1 MASRAAR
8 IAARRA
14 SDRKSTGPKPPEA
27 RPARPADAP
36 EPATDDPGALLPHR
50 EAAEVDCRTAEFCEE
65 LQCFSQLG
73 QTLARVAA
81 VMSVRAERCYDY
93 ENAMLVERTRKA
105 LAEFTPPPG
114 LGAAEA
120 RRLRAEVEARAQFDP
135 SDEAKQARKY
145 EAAALRT
152 FARALQEIRR
162 LKRDAEAKAKAEVD
176 DLLASFSPGDLTDAE
191 FDSWCAAEG
200 MAMARPADAPSPLAL
215 PIGHAGRFE
224 IPLTIGRS
232 R

>member
-8 IAARRA
+8 IAARHA

-27 RPARPADAP
+27 RQARPAEPPAP
-36 EPATDDPGALLPHR
+36 APVAAEVPYPHR
-50 EAAEVDCRTAEFCEE
+50 EAAEVDRRTAEFCDE

-81 VMSVRAERCYDY
+81 VMSVRAERCYDH

-120 RRLRAEVEARAQFDP
+120 QRLRAEVEARAQFDP
-135 SDEAKQARKY
+135 SDEARQARKY

-176 DLLASFSPGDLTDAE
+176 DLLASFSPGDLTDDE
-191 FDSWCAAEG
+191 FDAWCAAEG
-200 MAMARPADAPSPLAL
+200 MAMARPANAPSPLDP

-224 IPLTIGRS
+224 IPLTIGRP